1 MPLRKLLAVSAI
13 VLCAATAPAK
23 KKTYLPADVLRART
37 VLVIIDPSA
46 GVDPAENANRAA
58 RDNVDKALDQ
68 WGRLER
74 VQEGQSAD
82 LIIVIRKGN
91 GKLAQSTI
99 GGTPIN

>member
-46 GVDPAENANRAA
+46 GVDPADPNANRAA

-99 GGTPIN
+99 GGT